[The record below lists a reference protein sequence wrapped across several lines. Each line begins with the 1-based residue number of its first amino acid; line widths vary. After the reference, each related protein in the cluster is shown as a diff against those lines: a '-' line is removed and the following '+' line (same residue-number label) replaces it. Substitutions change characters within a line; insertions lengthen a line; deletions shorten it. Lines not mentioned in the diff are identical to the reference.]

1 MHVADH
7 KKFQVSTHNTSAHNN
22 KPQAD
27 AWGRRNLLFQTILM
41 VIPVASVLAQT
52 PALQMNTMY
61 QCPAVRATMIVY
73 SCAGPA
79 AGDWCDVQTAPAGRP
94 AMRGKSTRA
103 QINGLLAICHVQT
116 PAEAKAMASGAAA
129 APGNPGAIQAAGNA
143 GGAGP
148 GGFKAGDT
156 VRILSDGWQDAKVL
170 QVRGNSYFV
179 QMGNGVQVSKI
190 WPMEVRREGKLTA
203 EDHAAGQYDRD
214 DRVQVLVNG
223 RWMEGNVRGQN
234 LNMYQIKV
242 AGVDT
247 GFGSD
252 IVDTTPENIR
262 MSTTP
267 APAGPAKR
275 AAGQAPKAGMASCA
289 GKYEGR
295 WESTTGMAGNR
306 FVFRSGKVAVTE
318 GLSNP
323 IEYECFM
330 GGGQVVLYGAG
341 SFKAAET
348 LEINNDGT
356 LQTELGAIKKMGN

>member
-1 MHVADH
+1 MRI
-7 KKFQVSTHNTSAHNN
+7 STLKT
-22 KPQAD
+22 
-27 AWGRRNLLFQTILM
+27 LLFVMPLTSL
-41 VIPVASVLAQT
+41 LAQT
-52 PALQMNTMY
+52 PALQMNVIY
-61 QCPAVRATMIVY
+61 QCPAVQATMQVY

-79 AGDWCDVQTAPAGRP
+79 AGDWCDVQTAPRGRP
-94 AMRGKSTRA
+94 AMRGKSTR
-103 QINGLLAICHVQT
+103 QQVMGLLAIRHLQT
-116 PAEAKAMASGAAA
+116 PAEAQAAARGAAA
-129 APGNPGAIQAAGNA
+129 PASPNVNQAAN
-143 GGAGP
+143 GGGVGP
-148 GGFKAGDT
+148 GGFKVGDT
-156 VRILSDGWQDAKVL
+156 VRVLSDGWQDAKIL
-170 QVRGNSYFV
+170 QVRGNAYFV
-179 QMGNGVQVSKI
+179 QMGNGVQISKI

-234 LNMYQIKV
+234 LNMYSIKV
-242 AGVDT
+242 PGVDT

-267 APAGPAKR
+267 APPPPAKR
-275 AAGQAPKAGMASCA
+275 AAGQAPKAGLASCA
-289 GKYEGR
+289 GRYEGR

-323 IEYECFM
+323 IEFECFM
-330 GGGQVVLYGAG
+330 GGGQVVLFEAG
-341 SFKAAET
+341 SFKPFET
-348 LEINNDGT
+348 LEVNSDGT